1 MRSVPVVIQRD
12 DHWADDGILGVSQRI
27 IIEFLFQFLVI
38 QKDGYRAD
46 DGGDLG
52 VPDPPSFAR

>member
-1 MRSVPVVIQRD
+1 MVIQRD

-46 DGGDLG
+46 DGGVLG
-52 VPDPPSFAR
+52 VPDPPSFVC